1 MAKQAEHTENS
12 GHLYWVDMVRVV
24 AVFQVILVHLAY
36 PVFFKDD
43 LPRTYWYA
51 ANFYDS
57 LSRMG
62 VPLFFMVSGVLLLRR
77 TEPTGAF
84 LKKRLIKVG
93 VPTIFWSAFYLWWS
107 VEAYRTGSM
116 TPFRIM
122 LSMLKA
128 IYLGDVEI
136 HLWFLYIL
144 IGIYLVVPILRL
156 LVRAAS
162 RRDLGYFL
170 AMWFISTPLI
180 ELATRATGLP
190 LAFNIPVVA
199 GYVGYFMM
207 GYFLAEINM
216 TAGKR
221 ALAISGIAIAVVATY
236 FGTNLLSVNVDTI
249 DAFFYSYFSLPTVLA
264 SFCGFLLLK
273 DLGQRQERTCNA
285 VKALSAESFGIY
297 LIHILVIDLLRRGFF
312 GFRLFSWIAP
322 PAYMIPLTAL
332 VVYLVSFGIIF
343 LLRKIPVVRL
353 LVP

>member
-1 MAKQAEHTENS
+1 
-12 GHLYWVDMVRVV
+12 
-24 AVFQVILVHLAY
+24 
-36 PVFFKDD
+36 
-43 LPRTYWYA
+43 
-51 ANFYDS
+51 
-57 LSRMG
+57 
-62 VPLFFMVSGVLLLRR
+62 
-77 TEPTGAF
+77 
-84 LKKRLIKVG
+84 
-93 VPTIFWSAFYLWWS
+93 
-107 VEAYRTGSM
+107 
-116 TPFRIM
+116 
-122 LSMLKA
+122 
-128 IYLGDVEI
+128 
-136 HLWFLYIL
+136 
-144 IGIYLVVPILRL
+144 
-156 LVRAAS
+156 
-162 RRDLGYFL
+162 
-170 AMWFISTPLI
+170 
-180 ELATRATGLP
+180 
-190 LAFNIPVVA
+190 
-199 GYVGYFMM
+199 MM